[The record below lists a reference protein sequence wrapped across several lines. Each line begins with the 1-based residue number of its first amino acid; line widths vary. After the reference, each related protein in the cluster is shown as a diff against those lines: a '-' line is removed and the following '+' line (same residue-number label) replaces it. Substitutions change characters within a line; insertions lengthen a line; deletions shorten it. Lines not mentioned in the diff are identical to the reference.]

1 MTRAAPLTC
10 WSAAACGCRASP
22 NTLRRWSSSSA
33 STRTTRRSRRRFSSV
48 AESLRGSLLI
58 AGPQLLDPNF
68 RRTVVLIADHGDE
81 GAMGVILNRP
91 SGMSVSDAAPDLEP
105 LVGSE
110 APIFA
115 GGPVQPTS
123 GVVLAEVTEADEP
136 IFDDVVL
143 VPGLG
148 ELADVV
154 DGAGRIRVF
163 AGYAGW
169 GAGQLEDELAP
180 GARIIA
186 PARPADV
193 FCDDPETLWGTVL
206 ERKGGQFALVAR
218 MPEDPSLN

>member
-1 MTRAAPLTC
+1 
-10 WSAAACGCRASP
+10 
-22 NTLRRWSSSSA
+22 
-33 STRTTRRSRRRFSSV
+33 V

-58 AGPQLLDPNF
+58 AAPQLLDPNF

-91 SGMSVSDAAPDLEP
+91 SGMTVSDAAPDLEP
-105 LVGSE
+105 LVGPE

-123 GVVLAEVTEADEP
+123 GVVLAEVAEADEP
-136 IFDDVVL
+136 VFGDVVL

-148 ELADVV
+148 ELADVI
-154 DGAGRIRVF
+154 DGAESVRVF

-169 GAGQLEDELAP
+169 GPGQLDGELEREDWILE
-180 GARIIA
+180 
-186 PARPADV
+186 PALPSDV
-193 FCDDPETLWGTVL
+193 FSEDPESLWGTVL
-206 ERKGGQFALVAR
+206 ERKGGQYALLAR

>member
-1 MTRAAPLTC
+1 
-10 WSAAACGCRASP
+10 
-22 NTLRRWSSSSA
+22 
-33 STRTTRRSRRRFSSV
+33 V

-68 RRTVVLIADHGDE
+68 RRTVVLVADHGDE

-91 SGMSVSDAAPDLEP
+91 SGMTVADAAPDLEP
-105 LVGSE
+105 LIGPD

-123 GVVLAEVTEADEP
+123 GVVLAEVAEADEP
-136 IFDDVVL
+136 VFGDVVL

-154 DGAGRIRVF
+154 DGAGNIRVF

-169 GAGQLEDELAP
+169 GPGQLDGELE
-180 GARIIA
+180 RDDWIVE
-186 PARPADV
+186 PAQPSDV
-193 FCDDPETLWGTVL
+193 FSEAPEELWAAVL
-206 ERKGGQFALVAR
+206 ERKGGQYALVAR
-218 MPEDPSLN
+218 MPEDPSQN

>member
-1 MTRAAPLTC
+1 
-10 WSAAACGCRASP
+10 
-22 NTLRRWSSSSA
+22 
-33 STRTTRRSRRRFSSV
+33 V

-68 RRTVVLIADHGDE
+68 RRTVVLVADHGEE

-91 SGMSVSDAAPDLEP
+91 SGMTVADAAPDLEP
-105 LVGSE
+105 LIGPD

-123 GVVLAEVTEADEP
+123 GVVLAEVVEADEP
-136 IFDDVVL
+136 VFGDVVL

-154 DGAGRIRVF
+154 DGAGQIRVF

-169 GAGQLEDELAP
+169 GPGQLDGELE
-180 GARIIA
+180 RDDWILE
-186 PARPADV
+186 PARASDV
-193 FCDDPETLWGTVL
+193 FSDDPEGLWAAVL
-206 ERKGGQFALVAR
+206 ERKGGQYALVAR
-218 MPEDPSLN
+218 MPEDPSQN

>member
-1 MTRAAPLTC
+1 VER
-10 WSAAACGCRASP
+10 
-22 NTLRRWSSSSA
+22 
-33 STRTTRRSRRRFSSV
+33 
-48 AESLRGSLLI
+48 LRGSLLI

-68 RRTVVLIADHGDE
+68 RRTVVLVADHGEE

-91 SGMSVSDAAPDLEP
+91 SGMTVADAAPDLEP
-105 LVGSE
+105 LVGAD

-136 IFDDVVL
+136 IFGDVVL

-169 GAGQLEDELAP
+169 GSGQLEEELE
-180 GARIIA
+180 RDDWIVE
-186 PARPADV
+186 PALPADV
-193 FCDDPETLWGTVL
+193 FAEDVGALWGSVL
-206 ERKGGQFALVAR
+206 ERKGGQFALLAR
-218 MPEDPSLN
+218 MPDDPSQN